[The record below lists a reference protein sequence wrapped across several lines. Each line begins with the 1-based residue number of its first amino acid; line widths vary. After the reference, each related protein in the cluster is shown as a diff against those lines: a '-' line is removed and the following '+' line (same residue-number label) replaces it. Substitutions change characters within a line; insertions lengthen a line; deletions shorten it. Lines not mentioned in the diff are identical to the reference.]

1 MYTPGIVKLL
11 GNEAFKKMTGG
22 CIALIFYFIILKVR
36 QKYEAQA

>member
-22 CIALIFYFIILKVR
+22 GIALIFYFLILKVR
-36 QKYEAQA
+36 QKI

>member
-22 CIALIFYFIILKVR
+22 GYSLNLLFYNISVR
-36 QKYEAQA
+36 